1 MSQSGEPAEAGR
13 KRSKWP
19 ERLLML
25 LAVVLIVAGAAFYG
39 LHGLQRAILGDGIT
53 HKIMP
58 ELEPVERIEADA
70 GVLAGFNVVIITADT
85 TRADHVGCYGNR
97 SVETPFIDQ
106 LARDGILF
114 AQAITPSPS
123 TLPSHSSLLTGLY
136 PSHHGA
142 RANGTFRL
150 DEKVTTLAEMLK
162 QKGYCT
168 GAVISA
174 FVLDSRFG
182 LDQGFDLYHDDL
194 TKGMQ
199 YSAHMFRERA
209 AELSNEPATKWL
221 RENADGPF
229 FLWVHYFDPHAVYL
243 PPEPFRS
250 QYADDLYDGE
260 IAYVDAQIGVLL
272 EQLDELGVRQKTLV
286 IYTADHGEGLGE
298 HGEQTH
304 SLLVY
309 DATLHVPLVI
319 SCPRAPAAGEGR
331 SPAVLSDRR
340 DAHGAGPVG

>member
-1 MSQSGEPAEAGR
+1 VSQSGEPVEAGR

-25 LAVVLIVAGAAFYG
+25 LAVVLLVAGAAFYG

-70 GVLAGFNVVIITADT
+70 GVLAGFNVVIITVDT

-97 SVETPFIDQ
+97 SVETPVIDQ

-136 PSHHGA
+136 PSHHGV

-150 DEKVTTLAEMLK
+150 AEKVTTLAEILK
-162 QKGYCT
+162 QKDYCT
-168 GAVISA
+168 GTVISA

-182 LDQGFDLYHDDL
+182 LDQGFDFYHDDL

-199 YSAHMFRERA
+199 HSAHMFRERA
-209 AELSNEPATKWL
+209 AGRLQIHPCTHAKAL
-221 RENADGPF
+221 R
-229 FLWVHYFDPHAVYL
+229 
-243 PPEPFRS
+243 PPR
-250 QYADDLYDGE
+250 
-260 IAYVDAQIGVLL
+260 
-272 EQLDELGVRQKTLV
+272 
-286 IYTADHGEGLGE
+286 
-298 HGEQTH
+298 
-304 SLLVY
+304 
-309 DATLHVPLVI
+309 
-319 SCPRAPAAGEGR
+319 
-331 SPAVLSDRR
+331 
-340 DAHGAGPVG
+340 